1 LLPCVNKNPE
11 KKFNTDMKNLI
22 TLCLTAFFG
31 LSGMASVYAQND
43 NPWFGL
49 RGGVV
54 ISKADFKGG
63 MLDVD
68 SKSKFGLDLAAVFDF
83 PIGDVFSFG
92 PEVHWV
98 QRNTDAEGSTP
109 SQNFTQKLDYIHVPV
124 LLRLHFG
131 RPSGLQVFAG
141 PSMDYLLGA
150 KLDFEDETIDDQDI
164 EDNYT
169 ELTFGGVL
177 GAGIQLGPVL
187 LDVRYN
193 IGFGDIYDADID
205 DLDIKTQDFGA
216 GVTFMS

>member
-1 LLPCVNKNPE
+1 
-11 KKFNTDMKNLI
+11 MKNLI
-22 TLCLTAFFG
+22 TVCLMAFFG
-31 LSGMASVYAQND
+31 LFGMASLHAQND
-43 NPWFGL
+43 NPWFGV
-49 RGGVV
+49 RAGTV
-54 ISKADFKGG
+54 ISKANFEGG

-68 SKSKFGLDLAAVFDF
+68 SKSKFGFDLAAVFDF

-98 QRNTDAEGSTP
+98 QRNTEAEGATE
-109 SQNFTQKLDYIHVPV
+109 NEGFTQKLDYIHVPV
-124 LLRLHFG
+124 LVRLHFG

-141 PSMDYLLGA
+141 PSLDYLLDA
-150 KLDFEDETIDDQDI
+150 KIDYNDETRDDLDSK
-164 EDNYT
+164 DNYT

-193 IGFGDIYDADID
+193 IGFGDIYDTDVN

-216 GVTFMS
+216 GLTFMF